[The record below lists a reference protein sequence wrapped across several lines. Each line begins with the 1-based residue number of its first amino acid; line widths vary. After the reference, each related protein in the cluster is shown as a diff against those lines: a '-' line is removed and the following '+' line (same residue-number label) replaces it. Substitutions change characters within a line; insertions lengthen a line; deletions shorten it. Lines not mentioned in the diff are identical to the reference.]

1 MFNLPISILLCF
13 SVLCA
18 VEPTF
23 VRGKNVVSLIAFK
36 DSDGKLHKR
45 LAPEEIPRRERGHH
59 LGFDEL
65 EYMYEKNL
73 GARDSSR
80 LSINLDNVL
89 GTQQTKQQEFSADLF
104 PLSLESKLS
113 LLKEV
118 EIFAGYVR
126 NDVETFNKISNPNE
140 DLIIIAP
147 TNKAVSQLTSK
158 PWQFPNNIDQLERKG
173 ATEKE
178 LDAAIQNNI
187 SKFVRSHIIAYNGDK
202 NSYRRISP
210 GCTLLQ
216 SIDFMENRK
225 SDGELSGDILVKKDG
240 DAYYVAS
247 TRDKNFHVV
256 ENIESGSNGIILTVD
271 FSLVWP

>member
-1 MFNLPISILLCF
+1 MFNLPISILLYF
-13 SVLCA
+13 SLLCA

-23 VRGKNVVSLIAFK
+23 VRGKNVVSIIAFK

-45 LAPEEIPRRERGHH
+45 LAPEEIPRRGRDP
-59 LGFDEL
+59 DEL
-65 EYMYEKNL
+65 EYMYEKNM
-73 GARDSSR
+73 GARDSLRSPIK
-80 LSINLDNVL
+80 LEDVL
-89 GTQQTKQQEFSADLF
+89 GTQQIKQQEFSADLF

-113 LLKEV
+113 LVKEV

-126 NDVETFNKISNPNE
+126 NDVETYNKISNPNE

-178 LDAAIQNNI
+178 LDAAIQDNI
-187 SKFVRSHIIAYNGDK
+187 SKFVRSHVVAYNGDK
-202 NSYRRISP
+202 NSYKRISP

-216 SIDFMENRK
+216 SINFMENRK
-225 SDGELSGDILVKKDG
+225 SDEELSGDILVKKEG

-247 TRDKNFHVV
+247 TRDENFHIV
-256 ENIESGSNGIILTVD
+256 ENIESGSNGIILTID
-271 FSLVWP
+271 FSLIWP